1 MIKTKRGRGI
11 GVVLALGLIAGCSN
25 TPKLRTSADLKVYE
39 GTQLPPPSRI
49 DLTAAVRPV
58 LIGPFD
64 KLTVAIDTSGIPEPT
79 REVDVDETGRVYV
92 PGAGVVTVSG
102 MSPSEAAALLQSQL
116 RAKYVRD
123 PHVTVSLKESVSQV
137 LTVEGEVKNPGQYPV
152 LGETTLL
159 QAMANAKGVTEF
171 AATDDV
177 LVFRTVDGQR
187 LAALY
192 DLKKIRHGTIPD
204 PQLYPKDIIVVGD
217 SPTRRLLRDLASTLP
232 LLSTPVLILNNL

>member
-1 MIKTKRGRGI
+1 MFKTTQGRGI
-11 GVVLALGLIAGCSN
+11 GVALALGLLAGCSN
-25 TPKLRTSADLKVYE
+25 APELRTNSDLRVYD
-39 GTQLPPPSRI
+39 GAALPAPSRN
-49 DLTAAVRPV
+49 DLTSEVRPV
-58 LIGPFD
+58 LVGPFD
-64 KLTVAIDTSGIPEPT
+64 RLAVAVDTSGIPEPT
-79 REVDVDETGRVYV
+79 REVDVDETGKVYV
-92 PGAGVVTVSG
+92 PGAGVLAVSG
-102 MSPSEAAALLQSQL
+102 KSPGEVASQIEAQL
-116 RAKYVRD
+116 RVNYVRD

-159 QAMANAKGVTEF
+159 QTMASAKGVTEF

-192 DLKKIRHGTIPD
+192 DLKKIRKGLVPD
-204 PQLYPKDIIVVGD
+204 PRLYPKDIVVVGD

-232 LLSTPVLILNNL
+232 LLSTPILILNNL